1 MDVYRISKSD
11 YIKDLSGT
19 GARLFGGRWN
29 PKGIAV
35 LYTSENRSLAALEI
49 LVHFN
54 RNTVPGDLQ
63 IMKLRVPDKEIAAFE
78 LKKFNKFLLSEDA
91 TFRFEKE
98 GQRWI
103 ESRDSL
109 ALKVPS
115 VLMPGEYNVLINP
128 VHDLF
133 SYVEI
138 EEVEDFV
145 LDERFF
151 L

>member
-1 MDVYRISKSD
+1 MEVYRISKSE

-29 PKGIAV
+29 PKGTAV

-63 IMKLRVPDKEIAAFE
+63 IMKLRVPDKEIAVFE
-78 LKKFNKFLLSEDA
+78 LEKFSKFLLSEDA
-91 TFRFEKE
+91 TFRFEEE
-98 GQRWI
+98 GQKWI
-103 ESRDSL
+103 ENRISL
-109 ALKVPS
+109 AFKVPS

-145 LDERFF
+145 FDERFF